1 MREEELDLFQTHTFP
16 SEEELLRFTSAIEL
30 RAFKAI
36 WVLEGVADVEQE
48 YLDNKKKGSRMKK
61 PAYMGLGTRVRD
73 YKKNASGDPN
83 QKIYNAFAL
92 RVDEASVDWDA

>member
-61 PAYMGLGTRVRD
+61 PTYMGLGTRVRD
-73 YKKNASGDPN
+73 YKKKASGNPN